1 MSTMSTEEKF
11 EAIENKNVL
20 LVEDTLSYQ
29 ELMSV
34 AFEENNISDQ
44 LHIVENGEEALKFLR
59 RESVY
64 KNAPIPD
71 LILLDLDLPK
81 IHGYELLKTIKG
93 DEKLKLI
100 PVIIF
105 TSSTQQKDIWQSYD
119 LQANCY
125 LSKPYD
131 LEDFLTLVQRSLNFW
146 LHFSQIPDSRGYS
159 EST

>member
-1 MSTMSTEEKF
+1 MSTGEKF

>member
-1 MSTMSTEEKF
+1 MSREEKF

-20 LVEDTLSYQ
+20 LVEDTPSYQ

-59 RESVY
+59 RENAY

-81 IHGYELLKTIKG
+81 IHGYELLKTIKQ
-93 DEKLKLI
+93 DEQLKLI

-131 LEDFLTLVQRSLNFW
+131 LEDFLSLVHTSLNFW
-146 LHFSQIPDSRGYS
+146 LHFSQIPNSRGYPQ
-159 EST
+159 ST

>member
-1 MSTMSTEEKF
+1 MSTGEKF

-81 IHGYELLKTIKG
+81 IHGYELLKTIKQ
-93 DEKLKLI
+93 DEQLKLI